1 VRPGS
6 NNEPASDQHS
16 KDRILVPRLSVCPA
30 TVDHYRVRNTRR
42 SAYIDAQKAQR
53 EDDVMTN
60 MMKIEVRLQQKSCH
74 AIARHALT
82 LF

>member
-1 VRPGS
+1 
-6 NNEPASDQHS
+6 
-16 KDRILVPRLSVCPA
+16 
-30 TVDHYRVRNTRR
+30 VRNTRR